1 MQSSDLC
8 SAICGIL
15 PSAQL
20 FARSEESF
28 QGTLSPMHVWGAAYT
43 TFSVPASGD
52 RRLVVIDE
60 NMMHDIFCYSFSV
73 SI

>member
-15 PSAQL
+15 LSAQL
-20 FARSEESF
+20 FAGSEESF

-43 TFSVPASGD
+43 AVSLPAPGTEDLLS
-52 RRLVVIDE
+52 
-60 NMMHDIFCYSFSV
+60 
-73 SI
+73 